1 MIQINDPK
9 QCCGCSAC
17 ANICPHHA
25 ITMQPDTLGFLYPI
39 IDKEKCIDCGLCE
52 KVCSFNIHYDTSCNL
67 SQPIA
72 YAARHHDI
80 KEVETSRSGAAFIAI
95 SDWILSQGGVVYGA
109 GFSKHFHV
117 IHKRATTQEGR
128 NEFKGSKYVQS
139 ELRDIFQQVKT
150 DLKKGLIVL
159 FSGTPC
165 QTAGLNS
172 YIGNKLRTNLYLIDI
187 VCHGVPSPKIWEDYL
202 DYLENKE
209 GDSIS
214 YVNFRDKEDFGWKA
228 HTESFRFTKQKEKK
242 VISSL
247 FTKLF
252 YQHIMF
258 RQSCSICYFSNIHRP
273 SDITIADF
281 WGWEKS
287 APEINN
293 DDKGVSLILCNTN
306 KGLNLIEK
314 SKQDMHI
321 IPIQPGN
328 YMQPNLIHPT
338 RMHPL
343 RNRFERDYKKYG
355 FVYTMRKYGFLGGW
369 QEKRFKLLSFF
380 FRAVRFI
387 IRRIRQ

>member
-17 ANICPHHA
+17 ANICPHRA
-25 ITMQPDTLGFLYPI
+25 ITMQPDALGFLYPI
-39 IDKEKCIDCGLCE
+39 IDKEKCIDCGVCE
-52 KVCSFNIHYDTSCNL
+52 KVCSFNDHYDISNNL
-67 SQPIA
+67 THPVA
-72 YAARHHDI
+72 FGARHHDI
-80 KEVETSRSGAAFIAI
+80 REVETSRSGAAFIAI
-95 SDWILSQGGVVYGA
+95 SDWVLSQGGVVYGA
-109 GFSKHFHV
+109 SFSNHFHV
-117 IHKRATTQEGR
+117 IHKRATTPTER

-139 ELRDIFQQVKT
+139 ELGDIFQQVKA

-202 DYLENKE
+202 SFLEKKE
-209 GDSIS
+209 NDSIS
-214 YVNFRDKEDFGWKA
+214 CVNFRDKEHCGWKA
-228 HTESFRFTKQKEKK
+228 HTESFRFTKQNDKT
-242 VISSL
+242 VIVSL
-247 FTKLF
+247 YTHLF

-258 RQSCSICYFSNIHRP
+258 RQSCSICHFSNIQRP

-281 WGWEKS
+281 WGWEKT
-287 APEINN
+287 APEINK

-306 KGLNLIEK
+306 KGLSVIDNIK
-314 SKQDMHI
+314 KDMYI
-321 IPIQPGN
+321 IPIQAGN

-355 FVYTMRKYGFLGGW
+355 FTHTLKKYGFLGGW
-369 QEKRFKLLSFF
+369 QEKRFKIISFLLRS
-380 FRAVRFI
+380 
-387 IRRIRQ
+387 IRKAYSIFYH